1 MHSGQTN
8 LGKKE
13 QRQINQILTKAAQG
27 DETKARVSEKRL
39 IAKQHRTK
47 GRTKS

>member
-1 MHSGQTN
+1 MREGQTN

-27 DETKARVSEKRL
+27 DETKIRAVERHM
-39 IAKQHRTK
+39 IGKQHRIK
-47 GRTKS
+47 GRVKS